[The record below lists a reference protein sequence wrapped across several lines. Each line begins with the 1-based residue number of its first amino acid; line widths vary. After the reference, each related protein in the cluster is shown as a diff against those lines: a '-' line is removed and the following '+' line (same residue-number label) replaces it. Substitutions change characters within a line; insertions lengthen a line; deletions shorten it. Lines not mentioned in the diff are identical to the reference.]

1 MIQSVVSE
9 QGEGGIAS
17 SLVLRQEKGTPLN
30 LPNLREV

>member
-9 QGEGGIAS
+9 QGESAVAS
-17 SLVLRQEKGTPLN
+17 SLFLRQEKGTPLN